1 MPRRFT
7 AKQGQYLAFIHH
19 YTLIHGQAPAEA
31 DMQGY
36 FRTTA
41 PSVHQMVLTLA
52 RNGLVARTPGQA
64 RSIVLRVAV
73 DELPPLGLAGAAPP
87 GESSAAHAISPTSTW
102 VEAVTRTACTV
113 ITHLFEQCD
122 AYPLDDSEFL
132 PLLGC
137 VVAAVKQELRGG
149 GLAASEVALST
160 RRVEECAAGIYVAL
174 CARNDPERANAQED
188 ADTCRRLMTRGR
200 GVRR

>member
-1 MPRRFT
+1 MSEQRTMPRRFT
-7 AKQGQYLAFIHH
+7 PKQGQYLAFIHH

-31 DMQGY
+31 DIQGY

-41 PSVHQMVLTLA
+41 PTIHQMVVALA
-52 RNGLVARTPGQA
+52 KNGLIARTPGQA
-64 RSIVLRVAV
+64 RSIVLRVAA
-73 DELPPLGLAGAAPP
+73 DELPPLGLAGTPP
-87 GESSAAHAISPTSTW
+87 PAIKATPSW

-113 ITHLFEQCD
+113 ITKLFEQCD

-137 VVAAVKQELRGG
+137 VVAAVEQELLDG
-149 GLAASEVALST
+149 GLAASDVTVRT
-160 RRVEECAAGIYVAL
+160 RRVEDCAAGIYVAL
-174 CARNDPERANAQED
+174 CARNDPERANAQEA
-188 ADTCRRLMTRGR
+188 ADTCRRLMARGR

>member
-7 AKQGQYLAFIHH
+7 PKQGQYLSFIHH

-41 PSVHQMVLTLA
+41 PTIHRMVVGLA
-52 RNGLVARTPGQA
+52 KNGLIARTPGQA
-64 RSIVLRVAV
+64 RSIVLRVAA
-73 DELPPLGLAGAAPP
+73 DELPPLGLAAASPP
-87 GESSAAHAISPTSTW
+87 GESAAHAISPTPSW
-102 VEAVTRTACTV
+102 VEAITRTACTV
-113 ITHLFEQCD
+113 IAKLFEQCD

-137 VVAAVKQELRGG
+137 VVAAVEQELLGR
-149 GLAASEVALST
+149 GLAASDVAAGT
-160 RRVEECAAGIYVAL
+160 RRVEECAVGIYVAL
-174 CARNDPERANAQED
+174 CARNNPEGADAQKA
-188 ADTCRRLMTRGR
+188 ADTCRRLMARGR